1 MRDEKQRGIIRGMA
15 VAQIQ
20 QLGLLVEAIDTA
32 DAYQRDLASATE
44 MIATY
49 AEENMHMRNRIKEDE
64 ATIQFKDG
72 QLRNA
77 EIKVKKLKE
86 ENEANKE
93 KLAILTSP
101 CEDKSEPE
109 TKEKDSLP
117 EPAGFPTKDDKDD
130 TNKSVPVA

>member
-1 MRDEKQRGIIRGMA
+1 MRDEKHRSIIRGMA

-20 QLGLLVEAIDTA
+20 QLNLLVETIDVAT
-32 DAYQRDLASATE
+32 AYQTELATATE

-49 AEENMHMRNRIKEDE
+49 AEENMHYRNRAKEDE

-109 TKEKDSLP
+109 TKEKDALP
-117 EPAGFPTKDDKDD
+117 VPAGEQND
-130 TNKSVPVA
+130 TEQSVPVA